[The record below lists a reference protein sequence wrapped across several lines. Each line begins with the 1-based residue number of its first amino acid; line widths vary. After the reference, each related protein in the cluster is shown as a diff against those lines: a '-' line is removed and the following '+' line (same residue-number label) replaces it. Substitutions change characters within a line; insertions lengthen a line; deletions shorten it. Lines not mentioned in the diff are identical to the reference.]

1 MSAFAGNV
9 LRAGAGILGS
19 TLLGLAIQVAIARG
33 LGVEAFGLYGFA
45 LAYVALWQ
53 VVMDGGSGVLATREA
68 RGSRAGSLE
77 ALIAVK
83 PALLAAGYAGLLAV
97 AWAAGLGPAARRVV
111 AVLGV
116 QAAGLAT
123 LTFAASIF
131 RGHEEFG
138 TESLHLIAQRVL
150 FGLFVGA
157 VLLTGRGVLWV
168 SAAGAVSY
176 VAVSLVAVALVARRH
191 GVRIRF
197 HAISVRAH
205 RRALARALGPLMLAD
220 GLAQVQMRSAQLILS
235 ARTGLA
241 EVAVYSVA
249 RRLVEGFNL
258 LPSTFAMT
266 LFPRLIAAW
275 RESPE
280 RLPGR
285 LRIGLR
291 FAGTLAAAVLV
302 GGVLWGNEA
311 TVALFGAPYAAA
323 GPVLRVLA
331 GDLAITTID
340 AVLVLALIAVGRER
354 AYAVALAF
362 AAAVNVTANLALT
375 PRLGAYGSA
384 WAAVAG
390 DATLLAGCLLA
401 LRRLITGFLPVREW
415 AVLGAG
421 GALAFGALL
430 AVKQASVAAAASL
443 TVAALLVGFET
454 MSPLGFRDVLVL
466 RTGAAGAFDRAEV

>member
-1 MSAFAGNV
+1 MKGFAGNV

-33 LGVEAFGLYGFA
+33 LGVEAFGLYGFG

-68 RGSRAGSLE
+68 RGGRGSLE

-83 PALLAAGYAGLLAV
+83 PVLLTAGYAGLVAV
-97 AWAAGLGPAARRVV
+97 AWAAGLAQGARRVV

-123 LTFAASIF
+123 LMFAASIF

-138 TESLHLIAQRVL
+138 TESLHLIAQRAL
-150 FGLFVGA
+150 FGLLVGA
-157 VLLTGRGVLWV
+157 VLLTGCGVLGV

-176 VAVSLVAVALVARRH
+176 VAVSLVALALVARRH

-197 HAISVRAH
+197 HAISVRAR

-235 ARTGLA
+235 ARTGLG

-266 LFPRLIAAW
+266 LFPRLVAAW

-401 LRRLITGFLPVREW
+401 LRRLMTGFVPVREW
-415 AVLGAG
+415 AVLVAG
-421 GALAFGALL
+421 GALAFAALL

>member
-1 MSAFAGNV
+1 MRGFAGNV
-9 LRAGAGILGS
+9 LRAGVGIFGS
-19 TLLGLAIQVAIARG
+19 TMLGLAIQVAIARG
-33 LGVEAFGLYGFA
+33 LGVEAFGLYGFG

-197 HAISVRAH
+197 HALSVRAH
-205 RRALARALGPLMLAD
+205 RRALARALGPLM
-220 GLAQVQMRSAQLILS
+220 
-235 ARTGLA
+235 
-241 EVAVYSVA
+241 
-249 RRLVEGFNL
+249 
-258 LPSTFAMT
+258 
-266 LFPRLIAAW
+266 
-275 RESPE
+275 
-280 RLPGR
+280 
-285 LRIGLR
+285 
-291 FAGTLAAAVLV
+291 
-302 GGVLWGNEA
+302 
-311 TVALFGAPYAAA
+311 
-323 GPVLRVLA
+323 LA

-443 TVAALLVGFET
+443 TVAARLVCFET
-454 MSPLGFRDVLVL
+454 MSPLGFRVVLVL

>member
-1 MSAFAGNV
+1 MKGFAGNV

-33 LGVEAFGLYGFA
+33 LGVEAFGLYGFG

-68 RGSRAGSLE
+68 RGGRGSLE

-83 PALLAAGYAGLLAV
+83 PVLLAAGYAGLVAV
-97 AWAAGLGPAARRVV
+97 AWAAGLAQGARRVV

-123 LTFAASIF
+123 LMFAASIF

-138 TESLHLIAQRVL
+138 TESLHLIAQRAL
-150 FGLFVGA
+150 FGLLVGA
-157 VLLTGRGVLWV
+157 VLLTGCGVLGV

-176 VAVSLVAVALVARRH
+176 VAVSLVALALVARRH

-197 HAISVRAH
+197 DVTSLRAH
-205 RRALARALGPLMLAD
+205 RRAMARALGPLMLAD

-266 LFPRLIAAW
+266 LFPRLVAAW

-384 WAAVAG
+384 WAAVAS

-401 LRRLITGFLPVREW
+401 LRRLMTGFVPVREW
-415 AVLGAG
+415 AVLVAG
-421 GALAFGALL
+421 GALAFAALL

-466 RTGAAGAFDRAEV
+466 RARAAGAFDRAEV